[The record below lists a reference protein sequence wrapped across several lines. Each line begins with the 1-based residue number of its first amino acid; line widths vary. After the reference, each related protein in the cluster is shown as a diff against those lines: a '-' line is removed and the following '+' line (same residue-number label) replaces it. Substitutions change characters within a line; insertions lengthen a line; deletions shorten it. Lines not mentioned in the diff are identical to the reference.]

1 MLEWLLYNTL
11 FPLLPVPL
19 VYVGS
24 WMVANRRKWLSI
36 IRDGQLCFYCTT
48 LSAIAIRDFV
58 KMAGQS
64 QSIAIP
70 LAGILFCMVFSIF
83 AYGIAITHADP
94 ANDWKLGLTSLGIA
108 VATTVVVAITRQAMG
123 ILK

>member
-1 MLEWLLYNTL
+1 MLEWLLYNTV

-19 VYVGS
+19 VYIGS
-24 WMVANRRKWLSI
+24 WMVGNSRKLLSI

-48 LSAIAIRDFV
+48 LSAVAIRDFV
-58 KMAGQS
+58 KVTGQS

-70 LAGILFCMVFSIF
+70 LAGILFCMIFSIF

-94 ANDWKLGLTSLGIA
+94 VNDWQLGLTSLGIA
-108 VATTVVVAITRQAMG
+108 VTTTVVVAVTRQAMG